1 MSLIDL
7 IRKKQHSTRKTL
19 EVTEWSGE
27 DEAPFILYFGKFLA
41 HDLDRLQRK
50 HPGFINNVTIAG
62 MVDMIIM
69 KAQDRDGNMLFTLED
84 KPTLMREP
92 VEVITKIA
100 GEMMTANSF
109 EDHEKN

>member
-7 IRKKQHSTRKTL
+7 IRKKQHSTRKTI
-19 EVTEWSGE
+19 EVQEWSAE
-27 DEAPFILYFGKFLA
+27 DEAPFIVYFGKFLA

-92 VEVITKIA
+92 VEVITRIA

>member
-7 IRKKQHSTRKTL
+7 IRKKQHSTRKTI
-19 EVTEWSGE
+19 EVPEWSAE
-27 DEAPFILYFGKFLA
+27 DEAPFIVYFGKFLA

-69 KAQDRDGNMLFTLED
+69 KAQDRDGNILFTLED

-92 VEVITKIA
+92 VEVITRIA